1 MHALVDFAKP
11 FRIPTFFLIA
21 GLFLARIIDS
31 DWRTYLDR
39 KVIHF
44 VYFYLLWVAIQFL
57 FKAPM
62 FAGDLGWRAVG
73 IAYLETFIEPF
84 GTLWFIYLLPI
95 FFVVVRLTR
104 GLPWAA
110 IWLAGACLEIAQIR
124 SGWTVV
130 DEFAARFVYFYTGY
144 IFATRV
150 FAFADAVR
158 VRLLAVPIGLSLWAA
173 INGGLIMAGFAG
185 LPFISLGLSLLG
197 IAAVVAAAVSM
208 AELSL
213 FRWLRYCGR
222 HSIVIYVAFFL
233 PMAAVRIVLVRS
245 GLIDSVGTISVV
257 VTIAGVVGAL
267 VWFWMARNTLFR
279 FLFERPD
286 WARLKSRPAPA
297 LQPAE

>member
-1 MHALVDFAKP
+1 
-11 FRIPTFFLIA
+11 
-21 GLFLARIIDS
+21 
-31 DWRTYLDR
+31 
-39 KVIHF
+39 
-44 VYFYLLWVAIQFL
+44 
-57 FKAPM
+57 
-62 FAGDLGWRAVG
+62 
-73 IAYLETFIEPF
+73 
-84 GTLWFIYLLPI
+84 
-95 FFVVVRLTR
+95 
-104 GLPWAA
+104 
-110 IWLAGACLEIAQIR
+110 
-124 SGWTVV
+124 
-130 DEFAARFVYFYTGY
+130 
-144 IFATRV
+144 
-150 FAFADAVR
+150 
-158 VRLLAVPIGLSLWAA
+158 
-173 INGGLIMAGFAG
+173 MAGFAG

-297 LQPAE
+297 